1 MKQLIARTLILACC
15 TAYVSPFGAA
25 PAGGPSCCECTEP
38 APTACLLDPV
48 LDTDVD
54 CHWQKTNLL
63 ASRSPLGQPTSGPN
77 PNPNPDPNPNPNP
90 NLNPGPDLNPLAQPT
105 SGAHAHARRMR
116 AALRGTWLGCGGE
129 ACP

>member
-1 MKQLIARTLILACC
+1 ML
-15 TAYVSPFGAA
+15 YVE
-25 PAGGPSCCECTEP
+25 GGRGDWTT
-38 APTACLLDPV
+38 PTAEWVELYGAD
-48 LDTDVD
+48 DG
-54 CHWQKTNLL
+54 WQKTNLL
-63 ASRSPLGQPTSGPN
+63 ASRSPLGQPTSG

>member
-1 MKQLIARTLILACC
+1 ML
-15 TAYVSPFGAA
+15 YVE
-25 PAGGPSCCECTEP
+25 GGRGDWTT
-38 APTACLLDPV
+38 PTAEWVELYGAD
-48 LDTDVD
+48 DG
-54 CHWQKTNLL
+54 WQKTNLL